1 VADADLGQTP
11 PQAGNQTM
19 IVCECTGTSDK
30 KIRNLVHE
38 GATTVAEITRRCGAG
53 GCCRACRP
61 LISRIVK
68 ATVAESTVA
77 ESAVAVSTIEA
88 PAQTATA

>member
-1 VADADLGQTP
+1 MADAVLDQTP

-30 KIRNLVHE
+30 KIRNLVRE

-53 GCCRACRP
+53 GCCQACRP

-68 ATVAESTVA
+68 ATVAES
-77 ESAVAVSTIEA
+77 AVATPTIEA
-88 PAQTATA
+88 PAQAATA